1 MLKGHYIRWEGSA
14 NAHTMAPFEK
24 TMRSIYDDEQDLASE
39 STTDSVA
46 SPQ

>member
-1 MLKGHYIRWEGSA
+1 MLKGHYITWEGSA

-24 TMRSIYDDEQDLASE
+24 TMRSIYDDEQGLAPE